1 MLMTAWTIAP
11 PLKIIIVP
19 SMSPGTR
26 FILIWLGRRGYSH
39 VEGDN
44 HNRSPP
50 MRPASTVAPASY
62 SMSSLCSEIF
72 RGPQRRA

>member
-1 MLMTAWTIAP
+1 MLMTAWTIAPIAYAIAP

-19 SMSPGTR
+19 NIRNR

-44 HNRSPP
+44 HNRSP
-50 MRPASTVAPASY
+50 
-62 SMSSLCSEIF
+62 
-72 RGPQRRA
+72 Q